1 MLAFPA
7 IAMLYYYKKYQN
19 KSITGL
25 GISILLGGVA
35 IAFIQKLVIVGIP
48 SLWQSMELFT
58 VNSLGLPF
66 HSGIVP
72 TLIIVGAMCWFVL
85 RTAHR
90 RGSQLLQ
97 NLGIAA
103 TLIVI
108 SYSTIGVVVIR
119 ANADT
124 LSI

>member
-1 MLAFPA
+1 M
-7 IAMLYYYKKYQN
+7 
-19 KSITGL
+19 
-25 GISILLGGVA
+25 
-35 IAFIQKLVIVGIP
+35 
-48 SLWQSMELFT
+48 
-58 VNSLGLPF
+58 VNSLGMPF

-90 RGSQLLQ
+90 RSSQLLQ

-124 LSI
+124 PVNMNTPSDAMRLIPYLNREQYAKDL